1 MGEGLVLLRSAAD
14 NIALSNLG
22 SASSG
27 GVIGRRK
34 LRAMVAEAASR
45 LNFPVARLGE
55 RSDRFSGGNQQKLL
69 MARWL
74 YDRPRVLLADEPTRG
89 IDVGAKGELLE
100 TLRLMAA
107 DGVAVIMVSSEL
119 EEVLAVSDRVLV
131 IAKGHSMGLL
141 ERTGDQQIAME
152 DVLQTAFGLKE
163 HA

>member
-1 MGEGLVLLRSAAD
+1 
-14 NIALSNLG
+14 
-22 SASSG
+22 
-27 GVIGRRK
+27 
-34 LRAMVAEAASR
+34 
-45 LNFPVARLGE
+45 
-55 RSDRFSGGNQQKLL
+55 
-69 MARWL
+69 
-74 YDRPRVLLADEPTRG
+74 
-89 IDVGAKGELLE
+89 
-100 TLRLMAA
+100 MAA